1 MAGCT
6 LEALEWHVVRACLS
20 GCERVSAAIGGVLV
34 QGAPQEQ
41 LALSLLVM
49 LAQQRR
55 YISVQTQTGP
65 LKLITE
71 LLDRAQE
78 SLHLVRRGSTSLSLP
93 SGCSNF
99 LSPDKTGANWLW
111 TLDVSVTP
119 ARRVLQ
125 QPVPADA
132 QPSIIVGCHAVCG
145 VSELSDAPGGL

>member
-1 MAGCT
+1 MARYT
-6 LEALEWHVVRACLS
+6 LEALEWPVLRACLS
-20 GCERVSAAIGGVLV
+20 ECGKVCAAIRGVLV

-78 SLHLVRRGSTSLSLP
+78 SLHLVSRSSEFLNAA
-93 SGCSNF
+93 SGCS
-99 LSPDKTGANWLW
+99 LLKQDRCKLAMESGRECCAIKACLAAEC
-111 TLDVSVTP
+111 VCYHP
-119 ARRVLQ
+119 AVDQ
-125 QPVPADA
+125 NGVPC
-132 QPSIIVGCHAVCG
+132 SMW
-145 VSELSDAPGGL
+145 SS